1 MKQEDEEDERLFLLL
16 LLFVLEGEEGAA
28 FPSPPP
34 PPLDFFSVITS
45 KHRKTK
51 LAILLRM
58 AGFLCVDMGKKDWRT
73 RLLSGVYMMIAF
85 KADSAASTKKP
96 LVSQERFTRLGIML
110 PSSLSM
116 SC

>member
-1 MKQEDEEDERLFLLL
+1 MKQDDEEDERFLLL
-16 LLFVLEGEEGAA
+16 LLFVLEGDEGAA
-28 FPSPPP
+28 LPSPQP
-34 PPLDFFSVITS
+34 PPLDFFFTITS
-45 KHRKTK
+45 KHRRTK

-58 AGFLCVDMGKKDWRT
+58 AGFLCVDMGRKDWRT

-96 LVSQERFTRLGIML
+96 LVSQERLTKMGAML

-116 SC
+116 S